1 MSICEITPVAADVVL
16 LCRFAWT
23 REEEGKTAFFDVPS
37 SWVLMFH
44 LLILAKLPSSVQKSE
59 ATAYV
64 GELPGV
70 RLQHFCV
77 AF

>member
-1 MSICEITPVAADVVL
+1 MSICDVAPAAADVVL
-16 LCRFAWT
+16 LCRWAWT
-23 REEEGKTAFFDVPS
+23 REEEGQTAFFEVPS

-44 LLILAKLPSSVQKSE
+44 LLILAKLPRSVQKSE

-64 GELPGV
+64 GELSGM

>member
-1 MSICEITPVAADVVL
+1 MSVCDFAPVADVML
-16 LCRFAWT
+16 LCRWAWT
-23 REEEGKTAFFDVPS
+23 REEEGQTAFFEVPS
-37 SWVLMFH
+37 SCVLIFH
-44 LLILAKLPSSVQKSE
+44 LLILAKLPRSVQKSE

-64 GELPGV
+64 GELSGM

>member
-1 MSICEITPVAADVVL
+1 MGMCDVAPVAADVVL
-16 LCRFAWT
+16 SCRYAWT
-23 REEEGKTAFFDVPS
+23 REEEGQTASYEVPS

-44 LLILAKLPSSVQKSE
+44 LLILAKLPRSVQKSE
-59 ATAYV
+59 AAAYV
-64 GELPGV
+64 GELTGV

>member
-1 MSICEITPVAADVVL
+1 MCDVAPVAADVVL
-16 LCRFAWT
+16 SCRYAWT
-23 REEEGKTAFFDVPS
+23 REEEGQTAFFQVPS

-44 LLILAKLPSSVQKSE
+44 LLILAKLPRSVQKSE

-64 GELPGV
+64 GELSGV